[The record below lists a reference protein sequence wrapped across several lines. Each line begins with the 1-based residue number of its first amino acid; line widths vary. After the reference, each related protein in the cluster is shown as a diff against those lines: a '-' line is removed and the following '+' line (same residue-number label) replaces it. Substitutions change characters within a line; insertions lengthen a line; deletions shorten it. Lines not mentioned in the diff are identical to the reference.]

1 MPHVAYEED
10 AAGHIGH
17 TLFAF
22 SCRWLSIKNETVLF
36 CSVIMGAAQ
45 L

>member
-17 TLFAF
+17 TLFV
-22 SCRWLSIKNETVLF
+22 CLLF
-36 CSVIMGAAQ
+36 PAGGY